1 MGSLLIGGNK
11 KAKANQNISWLK
23 KCVFMGLGEWNF
35 CLKCLSAPTKTLPL
49 LFEAHTL
56 TLDVGQKITN
66 IQSTYHIFNAI
77 YLVFYLGRIMGFYE
91 SGLLGIS
98 VIL

>member
-1 MGSLLIGGNK
+1 MGSLLIEGNK

-35 CLKCLSAPTKTLPL
+35 CLKLLSAPTKTLSL
-49 LFEAHTL
+49 LFEAHAL

-66 IQSTYHIFNAI
+66 IQSTYHLFNAI
-77 YLVFYLGRIMGFYE
+77 
-91 SGLLGIS
+91 
-98 VIL
+98 ILYFI